1 VLGRVVVV
9 TVGVDGVSY
18 TFGDLVGCLV
28 DTVTDRVILALVVV
42 ISHITLVRL
51 GGVDSGTSSSSYSN
65 RCLGAA
71 VNLSLVGIGVL
82 GSDGLLGI
90 AGGAL
95 VVWVGGVGLVDDDGT
110 GPFAELTF
118 SNVDLGRCVV
128 GGRAVDCI
136 EVTVVDFVFNLDVC
150 VGVRGGW
157 GLVAKEGRRSAWVGK
172 RR

>member
-1 VLGRVVVV
+1 V
-9 TVGVDGVSY
+9 TVGVDGVGY
-18 TFGDLVGCLV
+18 TFSDLVGCLV
-28 DTVTDRVILALVVV
+28 NTVAKRVILALVVV

-51 GGVDSGTSSSSYSN
+51 GGVDSGTSSSFYSN
-65 RCLGAA
+65 RCWGAA

-82 GSDGLLGI
+82 GSDGLLCV

-95 VVWVGGVGLVDDDGT
+95 VVGDDGT
-110 GPFAELTF
+110 GAFAELTF
-118 SNVDLGRCVV
+118 SNVDLGRRVV

-136 EVTVVDFVFNLDVC
+136 EVTVVDFVLNLDVC

-157 GLVAKEGRRSAWVGK
+157 GLVAEEGRRSAWVGK